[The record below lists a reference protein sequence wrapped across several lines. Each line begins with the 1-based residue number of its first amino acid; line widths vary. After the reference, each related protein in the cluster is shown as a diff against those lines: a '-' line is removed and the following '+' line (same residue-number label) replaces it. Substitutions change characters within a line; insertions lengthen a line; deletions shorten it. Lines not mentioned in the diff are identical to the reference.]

1 MPQFPI
7 DAAGCTWVQ
16 YWMQKR
22 YCLRTKGS
30 SWILYCPSVFS
41 LFVRFVVVLGAF
53 LVLFVCRFCFVLF
66 CFGFWFSLPVLA
78 LTGVGGLAALS
89 LLVLWGGL
97 LPFRVLLCS
106 LGPFVLGRGL
116 GCLCWF
122 LFLVLF
128 VSWLFGSCFL
138 VLFLVLVDS
147 LYFFCVPLHSHLVSR
162 LSKWTSG
169 R

>member
-1 MPQFPI
+1 MPQFSI
-7 DAAGCTWVQ
+7 DATGCTWVQ

-78 LTGVGGLAALS
+78 LVWCWGSCRFVFAGALGWSAAFSGLALFFGPLCFGPGLGLS
-89 LLVLWGGL
+89 LLVFVSCA
-97 LPFRVLLCS
+97 FRFLV
-106 LGPFVLGRGL
+106 V
-116 GCLCWF
+116 WF
-122 LFLVLF
+122 LFSCFVSGPCGLF
-128 VSWLFGSCFL
+128 VFL
-138 VLFLVLVDS
+138 LRPITFTFS
-147 LYFFCVPLHSHLVSR
+147 
-162 LSKWTSG
+162 
-169 R
+169 

>member
-1 MPQFPI
+1 MPP
-7 DAAGCTWVQ
+7 DAPEYNTGCKRDTAFALRVQAGFCTVPPFF
-16 YWMQKR
+16 R
-22 YCLRTKGS
+22 SLFGS
-30 SWILYCPSVFS
+30 SLFS
-41 LFVRFVVVLGAF
+41 GPFWFCLFVVFVS
-53 LVLFVCRFCFVLF
+53 FCFVLVS
-66 CFGFWFSLPVLA
+66 GFRFLSWPWS
-78 LTGVGGLAALS
+78 GVGGLAALS

-147 LYFFCVPLHSHLVSR
+147 LYFFCVLLHSHLVSR